1 MREPPA
7 AAAAA
12 AAAVKGND
20 PPRSSDASPANKLN
34 FSKVSHLNSA
44 EPSPH
49 GWTRTGTHTY
59 YYSPHSLPGAFVS
72 NFSQCKSLL
81 SFSRT
86 SSFFLLLLFSSSTSS
101 SPSSSSSSSS
111 SSPGRQIP
119 NFPPKWRLAE
129 LERLSHVI
137 SRSAQSY
144 SSPTRREER
153 RGGGSGRRR
162 KSKSLRRR
170 GEERRGRKGVRGKE
184 ERGKEVEVC
193 FKEN

>member
-1 MREPPA
+1 MREPPAAA

-111 SSPGRQIP
+111 PGRQIP

-170 GEERRGRKGVRGKE
+170 GEERRGRKEVRGKE